1 MRRFFTVLFLLFVG
15 LQAYSIDVVYPK
27 KSNVTINSKSTF
39 FIGSSKKPLTING
52 KDVPLHISGGF
63 AYVVDLNEGENTF
76 ILQSEDERKI
86 FIITKPKIKTGSWTA
101 PQLKKYDNIKTFYTI
116 NDKSP
121 LRSTPVDAGINRI
134 AHLQRNVLLNVDGE
148 KGGFYRVILGNDNFG
163 WIAKTN
169 VKSAD
174 SSFINAP
181 AKFSGCDFKEDDDFY
196 RFIFHFDKKVPYEI
210 KEGEKLSIKFF
221 NVENGEYVKE
231 FPYSDVTGGKKLIGY
246 GGEYSDNDFVWKI
259 RKPLKIHPKK
269 PLKNVTITVDAGHG
283 GNEFGAIGC
292 LGDKEKDI
300 VLKIAKYLEKEL
312 NKRGANVVMTRDED
326 VYIGLSER
334 VDIANYTNSSIF
346 ISIHG
351 NALPDGMNPN
361 EHSGVSIYY
370 YHDEAKPLA
379 NVLINSITDQLGINN
394 DKLRQASFAVVR
406 NTNALSVLI
415 ETAYLINPEDNS
427 KLIDE
432 EFQKAYAKAIADG
445 LEIYLKECNKS

>member
-1 MRRFFTVLFLLFVG
+1 MKRILLTIFLLIWGCGCFG
-15 LQAYSIDVVYPK
+15 MDIVYPK
-27 KSNVTINSKSTF
+27 KNNVTINANSTF
-39 FIGSSKKPLTING
+39 FIGSSKKPFTING
-52 KDVPLHISGGF
+52 KDVPLHSSGGF
-63 AYVVDLNEGENTF
+63 AYVVDLNEGDNTF
-76 ILQSEDERKI
+76 VLQSEDERKI

-121 LRSTPVDAGINRI
+121 LRSTPVDSGINRI
-134 AHLQRNVLLNVDGE
+134 AHLQRNVLLNIDGE
-148 KGGFYRVILGNDNFG
+148 KGGFYRVVLGNDNFG

-169 VKSAD
+169 VKQAD
-174 SSFINAP
+174 ENYKNIP
-181 AKFSGCDFKEDDDFY
+181 AKFLGCDFEEDDDFY
-196 RFIFHFDKKVPYEI
+196 SFIFHFDKKVPYEI

-269 PLKNVTITVDAGHG
+269 PLKNVTITIDAGHG
-283 GNEFGAIGC
+283 GNEIGAIGC

-300 VLKIAKYLEKEL
+300 NLKISKYLEKEL
-312 NKRGANVVMTRDED
+312 VKRGANVVMTRDED

-334 VDIANYTNSSIF
+334 VDIANYTNSAIF

-351 NALPDGMNPN
+351 NALSDEKNPN

-370 YHDEAKPLA
+370 YYDEAKPLA
-379 NVLINSITDQLGINN
+379 NVLINSITEQLGINN
-394 DKLRQASFAVVR
+394 DKVRQASFAVVR

-432 EFQKAYAKAIADG
+432 EFQRAYAKAIADG
-445 LEIYLKECNKS
+445 LEMYLKGGI